1 LSIFFKKISGI
12 GRMNKLMQKALIW
25 LYQYGRQAVRHK
37 LKKGVK
43 MHYSPKFSKKILRIG
58 GAGK

>member
-1 LSIFFKKISGI
+1 
-12 GRMNKLMQKALIW
+12 MNKLMQKALIW

-58 GAGK
+58 EAGK